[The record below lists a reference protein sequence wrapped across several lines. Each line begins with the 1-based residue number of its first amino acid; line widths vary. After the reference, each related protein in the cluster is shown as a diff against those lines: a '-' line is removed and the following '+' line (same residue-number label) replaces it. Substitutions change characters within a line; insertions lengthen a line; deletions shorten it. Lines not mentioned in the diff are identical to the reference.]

1 MTAHD
6 WLIPISAAALLDD
19 RLSTCFSIDPSMSNA
34 TGSTASVSS
43 SIAMATIHLALAPL
57 GLWLKEF
64 TSDLALRPLIR
75 SRSTMASAMVLF
87 VELSFLFERFWTQM
101 KICTY
106 INQFVF
112 TPTHPPL
119 LMFLIW
125 GRWGSPSKK
134 KDVFCSYIV
143 ELKNTLEAK
152 TKVYLETQRF

>member
-6 WLIPISAAALLDD
+6 WLIPISAAVLLGD
-19 RLSTCFSIDPSMSNA
+19 RQSMCFSIDPSMSNA
-34 TGSTASVSS
+34 TVSTASLSS

-64 TSDLALRPLIR
+64 ISDLALRPLIR

-101 KICTY
+101 QICTY
-106 INQFVF
+106 INLFVF
-112 TPTHPPL
+112 TPTHRFYAPPL

-125 GRWGSPSKK
+125 GRW
-134 KDVFCSYIV
+134 CSYFLQKKMFFVHI
-143 ELKNTLEAK
+143 LLNWK
-152 TKVYLETQRF
+152 YIGSQD

>member
-112 TPTHPPL
+112 TPPTLPCLCFSSEGDGALPP
-119 LMFLIW
+119 
-125 GRWGSPSKK
+125 KK
-134 KDVFCSYIV
+134 KMFFVHILLNWKIHWKPRLRY
-143 ELKNTLEAK
+143 T
-152 TKVYLETQRF
+152 